1 MTHYAN
7 DTICALATPV
17 GGAIAVVRVSG
28 SQSYPVLGRLLR
40 QDLSACAPA
49 TLRHASLYS
58 PEGEE
63 IDDVVV
69 AFYRA
74 PHSYTGEDAIEIS
87 CHGSA
92 YIVHQILDALTKAG
106 CRQAE
111 PGEYTRRAYL
121 NGKMDLSQAEAVA
134 DLISS
139 SNQASHRLALSQ
151 LKGHVRTALETLRER
166 LLRLTSLLE
175 LELDFSDHDDL
186 VFADRSKAWTLALK
200 PALVYDMN
208 AMGSEAV
215 RFHSGRAVWE
225 ISVGLK
231 YHFGCSN
238 GKHHFTKVRAYDQQ
252 EVDVLNAK
260 INELHTQAGKDAKA
274 LQEAVRKVTE
284 LEAALDKCRNQEPK
298 IVKDTIDNTKKTLES
313 VITFRQ
319 GRTTVDNSQL
329 PNVERIATYLKNH
342 KGASVLIKG
351 YASPE
356 GSVEVNER
364 IARQR
369 AEAVKKML
377 VGKYG
382 IAEERIV
389 AEGQGVGNMFEEP
402 DWNRVSICTINAGTE
417 SSSR

>member
-1 MTHYAN
+1 MKKIFISLFLSGVFMYHTNAQTAVEGNKFLDNWSIGISAGGTTPLTHHSFFGN
-7 DTICALATPV
+7 MRPITGIELNKQLTPV
-17 GGAIAVVRVSG
+17 FGFGLEAVGSFNT
-28 SQSYPVLGRLLR
+28 SQSRTIFDRSNVSLLGLVNLNNLLG
-40 QDLSACAPA
+40 
-49 TLRHASLYS
+49 T
-58 PEGEE
+58 
-63 IDDVVV
+63 
-69 AFYRA
+69 
-74 PHSYTGEDAIEIS
+74 YTGVPRPFEI
-87 CHGSA
+87 
-92 YIVHQILDALTKAG
+92 
-106 CRQAE
+106 
-111 PGEYTRRAYL
+111 
-121 NGKMDLSQAEAVA
+121 EAVA
-134 DLISS
+134 GIGWLHYYM
-139 SNQASHRLALSQ
+139 NR
-151 LKGHVRTALETLRER
+151 ETG
-166 LLRLTSLLE
+166 
-175 LELDFSDHDDL
+175 SDQNSMSTKL
-186 VFADRSKAWTLALK
+186 GLNFNFNLGESKAWTLALK

-260 INELHTQAGKDAKA
+260 INELHTQAGKDAEA

-298 IVKDTIDNTKKTLES
+298 IVKDTIENTKKTLES

-364 IARQR
+364 IARQI

>member
-1 MTHYAN
+1 MKKIFISLFLSGVFMYHTNAQTAVEGNKFLDNWSIGISAGGTTPLTHHSFFGN
-7 DTICALATPV
+7 MRPIMGIELNKQLTPV
-17 GGAIAVVRVSG
+17 FGFGLEAVGSFNT
-28 SQSYPVLGRLLR
+28 SQSRTIFDRSNVSLLGLVNLNNLLG
-40 QDLSACAPA
+40 
-49 TLRHASLYS
+49 T
-58 PEGEE
+58 
-63 IDDVVV
+63 
-69 AFYRA
+69 
-74 PHSYTGEDAIEIS
+74 YTGVPRPFEI
-87 CHGSA
+87 
-92 YIVHQILDALTKAG
+92 
-106 CRQAE
+106 
-111 PGEYTRRAYL
+111 
-121 NGKMDLSQAEAVA
+121 EAVA
-134 DLISS
+134 GIGWLHYYM
-139 SNQASHRLALSQ
+139 NR
-151 LKGHVRTALETLRER
+151 ETG
-166 LLRLTSLLE
+166 
-175 LELDFSDHDDL
+175 SDQNSMSTKL
-186 VFADRSKAWTLALK
+186 GLNFNFNLGENKAWTLALK

-215 RFHSGRAVWE
+215 RFHSERAVWE
-225 ISVGLK
+225 ISMGLK

-377 VGKYG
+377 VSRYG
-382 IAEERIV
+382 IAGERIV
-389 AEGQGVGNMFEEP
+389 TEGQGVGNMFEEP
-402 DWNRVSICTINAGTE
+402 DWNRVSICTINAA
-417 SSSR
+417 SDK

>member
-1 MTHYAN
+1 MKKIFISLFLSGVFMYHTNAQTAVEGNKFLDNWSIGISAGGTTPLTHHSFFGN
-7 DTICALATPV
+7 MRPITGIELNKQLTPV
-17 GGAIAVVRVSG
+17 FGFGLEAVGSFNT
-28 SQSYPVLGRLLR
+28 SQSRTIFDRSNVSLLGLVNLNNLLG
-40 QDLSACAPA
+40 
-49 TLRHASLYS
+49 T
-58 PEGEE
+58 
-63 IDDVVV
+63 
-69 AFYRA
+69 
-74 PHSYTGEDAIEIS
+74 YTGVPRPFEI
-87 CHGSA
+87 
-92 YIVHQILDALTKAG
+92 
-106 CRQAE
+106 
-111 PGEYTRRAYL
+111 
-121 NGKMDLSQAEAVA
+121 EAVA
-134 DLISS
+134 GIGWLHYYM
-139 SNQASHRLALSQ
+139 NR
-151 LKGHVRTALETLRER
+151 ETG
-166 LLRLTSLLE
+166 
-175 LELDFSDHDDL
+175 SDQNSMSTKL
-186 VFADRSKAWTLALK
+186 GLNFNFNLGESKAWTLALK

-260 INELHTQAGKDAKA
+260 INELHTQAGKDAEA

-377 VGKYG
+377 VSRYG
-382 IAEERIV
+382 IAGERIV
-389 AEGQGVGNMFEEP
+389 TEGQGVGNMFEEP
-402 DWNRVSICTINAGTE
+402 DWNRVSICTINAA
-417 SSSR
+417 SDK

>member
-1 MTHYAN
+1 MKKIFISLFLSGVFMYHTNAQTAVEGNKFLDNWSIGISAGGTTPLTHHSFFGN
-7 DTICALATPV
+7 MRPITGIELNKQLTPV
-17 GGAIAVVRVSG
+17 FGFGLEAVGSFNT
-28 SQSYPVLGRLLR
+28 SQSRTIFDRSNVSLLGLVNLNNLLG
-40 QDLSACAPA
+40 
-49 TLRHASLYS
+49 T
-58 PEGEE
+58 
-63 IDDVVV
+63 
-69 AFYRA
+69 
-74 PHSYTGEDAIEIS
+74 YTGAPRPFEI
-87 CHGSA
+87 
-92 YIVHQILDALTKAG
+92 
-106 CRQAE
+106 
-111 PGEYTRRAYL
+111 
-121 NGKMDLSQAEAVA
+121 EAVA
-134 DLISS
+134 GIGWLHYYM
-139 SNQASHRLALSQ
+139 NR
-151 LKGHVRTALETLRER
+151 ETG
-166 LLRLTSLLE
+166 
-175 LELDFSDHDDL
+175 SDQNSMSTKL
-186 VFADRSKAWTLALK
+186 GLNFNFNLGESKAWTLALK

-260 INELHTQAGKDAKA
+260 INELHTRAGKDAEA